1 MSRASAWV
9 AASERLANLD
19 VQHEQ
24 FSRERDITARQV
36 AELVVT
42 QEWDHARALA
52 DRFADL
58 AALLTDID
66 ADRDAARRDME
77 TALADM
83 PVEPTD
89 PPAPGAPRVRHI
101 TATEDGYESGMA

>member
-1 MSRASAWV
+1 MSRASEWV
-9 AASERLANLD
+9 AASERLADLD
-19 VQHEQ
+19 VQHDQ
-24 FSRERDITARQV
+24 FARMRDITARQV

-42 QEWDHARALA
+42 QEWDHARVLA

-58 AALLTDID
+58 TALLQDID
-66 ADRDAARRDME
+66 ADRETARRDME

-89 PPAPGAPRVRHI
+89 PPWGAPRVRHI
-101 TATEDGYESGMA
+101 TAADDGYESGMA